1 MTITG
6 DNKDKSTLDLFEHQ
20 AQKATAGSRPL
31 ADRMRPAR
39 LDQFIGQTQAVGES
53 SLIRSAIEN
62 DRIFSMILWGPPG
75 CGKTTLARII
85 AQQTQCH
92 FSHFSAVLS
101 GVKDIRNV
109 IEAAKQQR
117 NLHRNRTVLFVDEI
131 HRFNKAQQDAFLHH
145 VESGLITLVGA
156 TTENPSFEVIPALL
170 SRCQVVVLSP
180 MSEIDM
186 KILLKRALIDRTN
199 GLGQL
204 QLTYSDKALDH
215 IIAISDGDARSAL
228 NALEISAIYASSK
241 TIPTDNAIDNT
252 NDSPNNK
259 TDDKTND
266 TTTDEVPLEM
276 VENALQ
282 RKALIYDKSGDAH
295 FNLISAFHKS
305 LRGSDPDAAIYWL
318 GRMLSSGEDPM
329 YIARRMVRFA
339 SEDVGNADPSALSIA
354 MAAME
359 AFRFLGSPEGDLSLA
374 QAAVYLSTA
383 PKSNSIYTAYGQTI
397 KTIKQTGALPVPM
410 HIRNAPTR
418 LMKDIGYGKGYK
430 YAHNYKDGF
439 VPQDHLPEKL
449 QNKIFYT
456 PTSRGY
462 EKIVKDRLDKWR
474 ALKNRSSEKDT
485 NQE

>member
-1 MTITG
+1 MAITG
-6 DNKDKSTLDLFEHQ
+6 DKKDTTTLDLFEHQ
-20 AQKATAGSRPL
+20 AQKAAAGDRPL

-39 LDQFIGQTQAVGES
+39 LDHFIGQPQAVGEG

-85 AQQTQCH
+85 ARQTQCH

-117 NLHRNRTVLFVDEI
+117 NFHRNRTVLFVDEI

-170 SRCQVVVLSP
+170 SRCQVVTLSP
-180 MSEIDM
+180 MTESDM
-186 KILLKRALIDRTN
+186 KTLLKRALSDSTN

-204 QLTYSDKALDH
+204 KLTYSDSALDH

-241 TIPTDNAIDNT
+241 TVH
-252 NDSPNNK
+252 NDISPH
-259 TDDKTND
+259 
-266 TTTDEVPLEM
+266 EVPLEM

-305 LRGSDPDAAIYWL
+305 LRGSDPDAALYWL

-339 SEDVGNADPSALSIA
+339 SEDVGNADPSALSVA
-354 MAAME
+354 MSAME
-359 AFRFLGSPEGDLSLA
+359 AFRFLGSPEGDLCLA

-383 PKSNSIYTAYGQTI
+383 PKSNSIYIAYGQTL
-397 KTIKQTGALPVPM
+397 KTIQQTGALSVPM

-418 LMKDIGYGKGYK
+418 LMKDIGYGKDYK
-430 YAHNYKDGF
+430 YAHNYKDAF

-449 QNKIFYT
+449 QNEIFYT

-462 EKIVKDRLDKWR
+462 EKIVKERLDKWR
-474 ALKNRSSEKDT
+474 ALKKTAAGKGPGTE
-485 NQE
+485 